1 MASADDVQAV
11 LEAGTLGAAFR
22 RIVDKHPARMAVR
35 TLDDEV
41 AYTWG
46 GLRDAVDAL
55 AGGLARLGVGRGQ
68 PVALMLTNR
77 PEFFV
82 ADLAAATLGAV
93 PFSIYQTLAPEQI
106 AYVVG
111 DAGARV
117 AIVEHSFLDSFLQAR
132 SELPNLEHVIL
143 VDGDAVPGTVPI
155 AEVAGSNPGFDAEAA
170 AQAVQADDLMTLIYT
185 SGTTGPPKGVQLS
198 YRNLFSLVAPIAKLI
213 DLPDEGRV
221 ISWLPTAHIA
231 ERALNYYF
239 PLLSG
244 STITTCPNPRD
255 IISYLP
261 KVRPNFFFAVP
272 RIWEKL
278 KAGLEAQL
286 AAAPEAM
293 RTSMQ
298 AGLAAALEKLHLE
311 QEGASVPTALAAR
324 VAAADAELFAPLR
337 AMLGFDQALAVGV
350 GAAPTPREVLEFFHA
365 LGIEL
370 GEGWGMSETCGVG
383 TINPPGEIRLGT
395 VGRAIPGIELK
406 LAADG
411 ELFIRGENIMVG
423 YRNQPEKTRETIGDD
438 GWLATGD
445 IAEIDDDGYVRIVD
459 RKKELIINAAGKNMS
474 PANIESA
481 LKGAN
486 PLIGQVCV
494 LGDRRPYNTALVVL
508 DPDFAPAWAAQHGL
522 AGTSVEALATE
533 PALIAAVQA
542 GVDAGNARLARVEQV
557 KKFTIL
563 PADWLPGGDELT
575 PTMKLKRKPI
585 AAKYAAEI
593 EAMY

>member
-1 MASADDVQAV
+1 
-11 LEAGTLGAAFR
+11 LERDGRPVPAG
-22 RIVDKHPARMAVR
+22 
-35 TLDDEV
+35 
-41 AYTWG
+41 
-46 GLRDAVDAL
+46 
-55 AGGLARLGVGRGQ
+55 
-68 PVALMLTNR
+68 
-77 PEFFV
+77 
-82 ADLAAATLGAV
+82 
-93 PFSIYQTLAPEQI
+93 
-106 AYVVG
+106 
-111 DAGARV
+111 
-117 AIVEHSFLDSFLQAR
+117 
-132 SELPNLEHVIL
+132 
-143 VDGDAVPGTVPI
+143 
-155 AEVAGSNPGFDAEAA
+155 
-170 AQAVQADDLMTLIYT
+170 
-185 SGTTGPPKGVQLS
+185 
-198 YRNLFSLVAPIAKLI
+198 
-213 DLPDEGRV
+213 
-221 ISWLPTAHIA
+221 
-231 ERALNYYF
+231 
-239 PLLSG
+239 
-244 STITTCPNPRD
+244 
-255 IISYLP
+255 
-261 KVRPNFFFAVP
+261 
-272 RIWEKL
+272 
-278 KAGLEAQL
+278 
-286 AAAPEAM
+286 
-293 RTSMQ
+293 
-298 AGLAAALEKLHLE
+298 
-311 QEGASVPTALAAR
+311 LAAR
-324 VAAADAELFAPLR
+324 VAAADAELFSALR
-337 AMLGFDQALAVGV
+337 AMLGFDQVLAVGV

-411 ELFIRGENIMVG
+411 ELLIRGENVMVG

-474 PANIESA
+474 PANIESTI
-481 LKGAN
+481 KGAS
-486 PLIGQVCV
+486 PLLGQVCV

-522 AGTSVEALATE
+522 AGKSVEALATE